1 MAAVELATA
10 YVTLAAEGS
19 EITKALAKS
28 FSQGEKMAAQSG
40 QKMGKAMGD
49 AMAKKDPYEKVTA
62 AAEKAKSAQEKL
74 ATATGR
80 ASRSQEQSARA
91 VEIAEKRVQEV
102 RERSIRANDEV
113 KAAEKQLTAAR
124 KGDDTGA
131 IIRAEKALADA
142 REGVKPTSA
151 DLAAEDRLLN
161 ARQKQAESAEL
172 AKVKLDGYRKAQ
184 DRANA
189 ELDEAKRSAE
199 GAEKSTR
206 GAAGAFE
213 RMGDRIKAAMKG
225 DFKSAFKTVEKQG
238 DTSADKV
245 RRDFDRAG
253 RRAGDGFAGGF
264 KDKLKGGMVGVA
276 ATIGAAVSVD
286 QIMNFAGAAGDLE
299 QSVGAVE
306 AVFKDSSGQM
316 KKWSDDAAT
325 NVGISSNQY
334 NEFASV
340 LGASLK
346 NAGTPIDEL
355 GDKTNGL
362 ITMGADLASL
372 YGGTTAEA
380 VDALGSALR
389 GEMDPIEKYGISL
402 NDAALT
408 AKGLEMGIKKT
419 GGAFTTQQKQTISL
433 ALLQDQATDAMG
445 NFNRESNTFAHKQQ
459 VMTAK
464 WDDMKATLGER
475 LMPVLGDL
483 FSWVSDK
490 GLPMM
495 ETFTDGISGVWSIL
509 TQGDFKGAA
518 NTFGLEEDSKAVGVL
533 FTIREAALKV
543 GEVITGTVIPA
554 MKGVVQWLKENQAW
568 LVPVAAGILAI
579 VGAWKLYQTWLL
591 IVAGVTK
598 AYAAVQAA
606 LNAVMAMN
614 PIGLIV
620 LAIIGLAAAFVVAY
634 KRSETF
640 RNIVNGAWES
650 IKAAAGAVAGW
661 FMNHVWP
668 VMKAAWDGIAAGAIW
683 LYQNAI
689 LPAWN
694 GIKTAIQVVGDWI
707 TGTLWPALQTAWQAI
722 GTAAM
727 WLWQNVIQPVWNGIK
742 IAIAIAVTAVLVYID
757 LMKFYFQNV
766 IAPVAMWLW
775 KNVIQPVW
783 NGIKAAIGAVASW
796 IVNTAWPLI
805 KSAWDA
811 IAGAA
816 QWLYRSVILP
826 VWNAIK
832 AAIGAVVSWLMN
844 TAWPVVKKVIDWYAA
859 GFKWLYNSVI
869 LPVWNW
875 IKGAINAV
883 VQWFQNTAWPLVN
896 KVIGWLKMS
905 FEGWKL
911 IAQTV
916 WSAIKTAIKAVSDWL
931 TGTLWPAIKNV
942 IEKLKSGFNAMRDS
956 IKNAWKYVQDKAIQP
971 VMNWLTGTVKP
982 KIDTLT
988 DNIKNAFTTMKD
1000 SVLKAWDKIK
1010 DGMKSPING
1019 IIRIY
1024 NKHVKGNFDNVAGK
1038 LGLDTK
1044 LPEMSEFATGG
1055 YTGPGA
1061 KYTPAGIVHADEYV
1075 IRKESQNDL
1084 RRNAPG
1090 FLDSLNR
1097 YGARALGYATGG
1109 LVKLRAPFSGS
1120 YPRGDGFGARGG
1132 RHKGIDW
1139 PMPSGAVLKA
1149 VGAGSVR
1156 HTRNAAA
1163 GNKLELTLG
1172 NGLVAGYHHLSQY
1185 IAKNGSSVGSG
1196 ADVARVG
1203 STGRSSGPHLHF
1215 SLQRDG
1221 KYVDPAPYL
1230 GAGGSAGSGDG
1241 GGWWNPFDGLWSKIK
1256 GEVSEA
1262 VGGGWIGD
1270 VLTKT
1275 ASNTV
1280 GWAKDW
1286 VFDKIG
1292 EAGDFV
1298 VETGK
1303 TVAGVAGVT
1312 ARWGALA
1319 TRALAMTG
1327 DMNPMNHAS
1336 MMRRM
1341 NQESGG
1347 NARAVNNWDS
1357 NAKKGTPS
1365 KGLMQVIPPTF
1376 RAYAHPEYNK
1386 DIFDPLSNMLASIR
1400 YTKAAYGSVRRGWD
1414 RKGGYAAGGWTGP
1427 GSKYQPAGIVH
1438 ADEHV
1443 IRKESRASIERAR
1456 PGFLDRLNAYGASAL
1471 KGYANGGRVSPTA
1484 KIGSTKVTVIL
1495 DGLVGTEKQ
1504 VKSAAGKLADGIA
1517 KTFQDRFKG
1526 NQKKTV
1532 AGLAD
1537 SLKALKA
1544 QASQLKKT
1552 MSVKS
1557 SAAKKTTVN
1566 RLSDDLASLRAQ
1578 AKRLDPKKQAK
1589 QLASVR
1595 KQIESTQSALTKARR
1610 GDYSGAAAATA
1621 AKLKDV
1627 QKQIA
1632 STEAALKSARSGN
1645 TSAAASKAADAFFTK
1660 YAASATAKLQSL
1672 AKQTDSLN
1680 AKLKTARTSL
1690 ADAMKVRDEYATS
1703 MTEKLA
1709 GAYALSADSA
1719 TTGIETI
1726 IRGFKN
1732 AASTVSGFSGQLATL
1747 KKRGLSTGLLDQ
1759 IAQLGAED
1767 GSKVARN
1774 LLTASTAQVKQ
1785 ITAQYNALNSAS
1797 AKTGTSLGKQMHQAG
1812 VDTAQGYVNGLTKQ
1826 LASVTK
1832 ASQRLADTVV
1842 ATVRKKLGIH
1852 SPSRVFTEIG
1862 EYTGEGMVI
1871 GIDRSTPDV
1880 QAAMNRLAT
1889 PPEAFSG
1896 EFSASARGGASGGP
1910 FIENAT
1916 VYGLSAE
1923 DVAREFDKLVRRR
1936 ESLYS

>member
-28 FSQGEKMAAQSG
+28 FSQGEKMASQSG
-40 QKMGKAMGD
+40 QRMGKAMGD
-49 AMAKKDPYEKVTA
+49 AMAKRDPYEKVTA
-62 AAEKAKSAQEKL
+62 AAEKAKTAQEKL
-74 ATATGR
+74 ATATER

-102 RERSIRANDEV
+102 RERSIRSNDEV
-113 KAAEKQLTAAR
+113 KAAEKQLATAR
-124 KGDDTGA
+124 KGDDTAA
-131 IIRAEKALADA
+131 IVRAEKALAEA
-142 REGVKPTSA
+142 RDNVAPTSA
-151 DLAAEDRLLN
+151 DLAAEDRLVN

-172 AKVKLDGYRKAQ
+172 AKVKIDGYRKAQ
-184 DRANA
+184 DRANS
-189 ELDEAKRSAE
+189 ELDEAKRAAG
-199 GAEKSTR
+199 GAEKSTK

-245 RRDFDRAG
+245 RRDFDKAGDKAG
-253 RRAGDGFAGGF
+253 RGFSRGF

-276 ATIGAAVSVD
+276 ATIGTYVGVD

-306 AVFKDSSGQM
+306 AVFKDSSAQM

-355 GDKTNGL
+355 GEKTNGL

-408 AKGLEMGIKKT
+408 AKGLEMGITKT

-445 NFNRESNTFAHKQQ
+445 NFNRESDTFAHKQQ
-459 VMTAK
+459 VMIAK

-495 ETFTDGISGVWSIL
+495 ETFANGISGVWSIL
-509 TQGDFKGAA
+509 TEGSFKGAS
-518 NTFGLEEDSKAVGVL
+518 NTFGLEEDSAAVDVL
-533 FTIREAALKV
+533 FRIREGALKV
-543 GEVITGTVIPA
+543 GEVVTGTVIPA
-554 MKGVVQWLKENQAW
+554 LQGAVQWLKGNQAW

-579 VGAWKLYQTWLL
+579 VGAWKLYQTWLV
-591 IVAGVTK
+591 IVSATTK
-598 AYAAVQAA
+598 AFKAVQAA
-606 LNAVMAMN
+606 LNAVMKMN

-640 RNIVNGAWES
+640 RNIVNGVWES
-650 IKAAAGAVAGW
+650 IKNAAGAVADW
-661 FMNHVWP
+661 FMKHVWP
-668 VMKAAWDGIAAGAIW
+668 VMKAVWDGIAAGAVW
-683 LYQNAI
+683 LYRNAI
-689 LPAWN
+689 LPAWNGIKTAVSATIDWLVNTAWPAIKTAWDAISAGTSWLYENGIKPAWN

-707 TGTLWPALQTAWQAI
+707 TGTLWPALQTAWEAI
-722 GTAAM
+722 GAAAK
-727 WLWQNVIQPVWNGIK
+727 WLWQNVIKPVWNGIK
-742 IAIAIAVTAVLVYID
+742 IAIAIAVTAILVYID
-757 LMKFYFQNV
+757 LMKFYFQKV

-775 KNVIQPVW
+775 RNVIQPVW
-783 NGIKAAIGAVASW
+783 NGIKAAIGAVANW

-816 QWLYRSVILP
+816 QWLYRNVILP

-832 AAIGAVVSWLMN
+832 AAINAVVQWLVN

-859 GFKWLYNSVI
+859 GFRWLYRSVI

-875 IKGAINAV
+875 IKAAINAV
-883 VQWFQNTAWPLVN
+883 VQWFQNVAWPLIN
-896 KVIGWLKMS
+896 KVIGWLKLS
-905 FEGWKL
+905 FEGFRISVKWAWDKVK
-911 IAQTV
+911 A
-916 WSAIKTAIKAVSDWL
+916 AIKAVSDWFS
-931 TGTLWPAIKNV
+931 GTLWPAIKSV
-942 IEKLKSGFNAMRDS
+942 IDRLKSGFNAMRDS
-956 IKNAWKYVQDKAIQP
+956 IKNAWKYVRDRAIQP
-971 VMNWLTGTVKP
+971 VVSWLTGTVKP

-1010 DGMKSPING
+1010 SGMKSPING

-1024 NKHVKGNFDNVAGK
+1024 NKHVKGNFDSVAGK

-1044 LPEMSEFATGG
+1044 LPQMSEFATGG
-1055 YTGPGA
+1055 YTGAGA

-1109 LVKLRAPFSGS
+1109 LVKLRSPFGGS
-1120 YPRGDGFGARGG
+1120 YPRGDGFGARRG

-1139 PMPSGAVLKA
+1139 PMPSGATLLA

-1156 HTRNAAA
+1156 HTRNPSA
-1163 GNKLELTLG
+1163 GKKLELRLG
-1172 NGLVAGYHHLSQY
+1172 NGLVAGYHHLSSF
-1185 IAKNGSSVGSG
+1185 IAGNGSSVGSG
-1196 ADVARVG
+1196 AAVGRVG

-1215 SLQRDG
+1215 SLKRDG

-1230 GAGGSAGSGDG
+1230 GAGGSAGSGDDG
-1241 GGWWNPFDGLWSKIK
+1241 SWWNPFDGLWSKIK
-1256 GEVSEA
+1256 GEVSKA

-1286 VFDKIG
+1286 VFGKLSDV
-1292 EAGDFV
+1292 GDWGKDQV
-1298 VETGK
+1298 TGA
-1303 TVAGVAGVT
+1303 VQGVKST
-1312 ARWGALA
+1312 RWLPVA
-1319 TRALAMTG
+1319 TRALQMEG
-1327 DMNPMNHAS
+1327 VFSQSNLS
-1336 MMRRM
+1336 SLLRRM
-1341 NQESGG
+1341 NQESGF
-1347 NARAVNNWDS
+1347 NPRAINNWDS
-1357 NAKKGTPS
+1357 NAKAGTPS
-1365 KGLMQVIPPTF
+1365 KGLMQVIGPTF
-1376 RAYAHPEYNK
+1376 RAYARPGYDK
-1386 DIFDPLSNMLASIR
+1386 DIWDPLSNILASIR
-1400 YTKAAYGSVRRGWD
+1400 YARARYGSPAAGWN
-1414 RKGGYAAGGWTGP
+1414 RKGGYANGGWTGP

-1438 ADEHV
+1438 AGEHV

-1456 PGFLDRLNAYGASAL
+1456 PGFLDELNRRGAAAL
-1471 KGYANGGRVSPTA
+1471 NGYASGGRVS
-1484 KIGSTKVTVIL
+1484 
-1495 DGLVGTEKQ
+1495 
-1504 VKSAAGKLADGIA
+1504 
-1517 KTFQDRFKG
+1517 
-1526 NQKKTV
+1526 
-1532 AGLAD
+1532 
-1537 SLKALKA
+1537 
-1544 QASQLKKT
+1544 
-1552 MSVKS
+1552 
-1557 SAAKKTTVN
+1557 
-1566 RLSDDLASLRAQ
+1566 SLRAF
-1578 AKRLDPKKQAK
+1578 KKIGY
-1589 QLASVR
+1589 R
-1595 KQIESTQSALTKARR
+1595 
-1610 GDYSGAAAATA
+1610 TA
-1621 AKLKDV
+1621 GGLVLGID
-1627 QKQIA
+1627 
-1632 STEAALKSARSGN
+1632 ER
-1645 TSAAASKAADAFFTK
+1645 
-1660 YAASATAKLQSL
+1660 ASAS
-1672 AKQTDSLN
+1672 
-1680 AKLKTARTSL
+1680 
-1690 ADAMKVRDEYATS
+1690 
-1703 MTEKLA
+1703 
-1709 GAYALSADSA
+1709 
-1719 TTGIETI
+1719 
-1726 IRGFKN
+1726 
-1732 AASTVSGFSGQLATL
+1732 
-1747 KKRGLSTGLLDQ
+1747 
-1759 IAQLGAED
+1759 
-1767 GSKVARN
+1767 
-1774 LLTASTAQVKQ
+1774 
-1785 ITAQYNALNSAS
+1785 
-1797 AKTGTSLGKQMHQAG
+1797 
-1812 VDTAQGYVNGLTKQ
+1812 
-1826 LASVTK
+1826 
-1832 ASQRLADTVV
+1832 
-1842 ATVRKKLGIH
+1842 
-1852 SPSRVFTEIG
+1852 
-1862 EYTGEGMVI
+1862 
-1871 GIDRSTPDV
+1871 
-1880 QAAMNRLAT
+1880 QAAMSRLIAAPGT
-1889 PPEAFSG
+1889 YSG
-1896 EFSASARGGASGGP
+1896 DSWSSGGSAGAAP
-1910 FIENAT
+1910 IT
-1916 VYGLSAE
+1916 VNVSSPHGE
-1923 DVAREFDKLVRRR
+1923 DPTRLGRRVA
-1936 ESLYS
+1936 ESLDLHRVAAAI